1 MQPELLNV
9 HEVAKITSYK
19 SRATIYNLMKS
30 AGFPSPVRVG
40 ARTVRWLRADVDAW
54 IEGLKQQAGGAQ

>member
-9 HEVAKITSYK
+9 HEVAKILSYK
-19 SRATIYNLMKS
+19 SRATIYNLMES

-40 ARTVRWLRADVDAW
+40 ARTVRWLRADVVAW
-54 IEGLKQQAGGAQ
+54 VEGLNQRGGGVQ